1 MRFLNP
7 FWALSGGPHYDVH
20 SFILSDLIT
29 PRHNHNKEN
38 EMETMTSIVEW
49 HTKTFPDATLEGQRE
64 KFKEEF
70 QEYLDAIGTDSEQKE
85 LADMFIV
92 ACGISRFISSEDL
105 FSLIECMV
113 DDAKE
118 FQKIVTEKMKLNR
131 KRKWDKG
138 NGEYKHIGVD
148 NG

>member
-1 MRFLNP
+1 
-7 FWALSGGPHYDVH
+7 
-20 SFILSDLIT
+20 
-29 PRHNHNKEN
+29 
-38 EMETMTSIVEW
+38 METMTSIVEW

-70 QEYLDAIGTDSEQKE
+70 QEYLDAIGTDGEQKE

-92 ACGISRFISSEDL
+92 ACGISRFTSSEDL
-105 FSLIECMV
+105 FSLIECRV